1 MVYKSHPDDV
11 RIFEAVFKTEAKRF
25 PMTPDEILKVV
36 HQRAAA
42 TLNTSV
48 VANPVIRERVDYV
61 CRCMSNRAGV
71 RLLMSCLLGKLDK
84 SHVDPRKPYTEIG
97 GSDSFSGRTY
107 DERYLTKF
115 INEHRLPVNPTTAF
129 LTPTLRNID
138 HALTTDREL
147 VGRPRDLYKKTL
159 ALLDD
164 VALQRIAAD
173 VLFVETVRV
182 LLLLRDEKLARMAS
196 LLDALDRTE
205 GALPLSSEAIV
216 TLVNQHLACK
226 NASRL
231 PVLVVAAA
239 YEAAGMR
246 LSERILPLNSHNAAD
261 LQTGSL
267 GDVEICLMDED
278 SIVTAYEM
286 KMKRVTQDDID
297 AAVTKIARAPNR
309 IQNYLFVT
317 TDVIDPIVV
326 AYAATFYEKT
336 DGTEIAILD
345 CIGFLR
351 HFLHLFHR
359 IRADY
364 LNAYQALV
372 LNEPD
377 SAVSQTLKEAF
388 LALRQ
393 AAESGE

>member
-1 MVYKSHPDDV
+1 
-11 RIFEAVFKTEAKRF
+11 
-25 PMTPDEILKVV
+25 MTPDEIL
-36 HQRAAA
+36 HGIYERAVA
-42 TLNTSV
+42 TLNTTVIS
-48 VANPVIRERVDYV
+48 NQTIRERVDYI
-61 CRCMSNRAGV
+61 CRCTSNRAGV

-84 SHVDPRKPYTEIG
+84 PNVDPRKPYTEIG
-97 GSDSFSGRTY
+97 GADSFSGRTY

-138 HALTTDREL
+138 HPLTTDREL
-147 VGRPRDLYKKTL
+147 VGRPRDLYRKTL
-159 ALLDD
+159 ELLED
-164 VALQRIAAD
+164 VAEQRIAAD
-173 VLFVETVRV
+173 VMFVETVRV
-182 LLLLRDEKLARMAS
+182 LLLLRDEKLARMTS
-196 LLDALDRTE
+196 LLGALERTE

-216 TLVNQHLACK
+216 TLINQHLACK

-239 YEAAGMR
+239 YEAAGTR
-246 LSERILPLNSHNAAD
+246 LAESMLPLNSHNAAD

-267 GDVEICLMDED
+267 GDVEICLVGDD

-297 AAVTKIARAPNR
+297 AAVTKIARASKR
-309 IQNYLFVT
+309 IHNYLFVT
-317 TDVIDPIVV
+317 TDAIDPIVTE
-326 AYAATFYEKT
+326 YAATFYEKT

-345 CIGFLR
+345 CVGFLR

-359 IRADY
+359 IRSDY

>member
-1 MVYKSHPDDV
+1 MYIY
-11 RIFEAVFKTEAKRF
+11 RGVFINELEENF
-25 PMTPDEILKVV
+25 MTKEEILQKIYDS
-36 HQRAAA
+36 AFA
-42 TLNTSV
+42 TLNKSV
-48 VANPVIRERVDYV
+48 ISDPVIRERVNYV
-61 CRCMSNRAGV
+61 CLCMSNRSGV
-71 RLLMSCLLGKLDK
+71 RLLMSCLLGKLDRPN
-84 SHVDPRKPYTEIG
+84 VDPRKPYTEIG
-97 GSDSFSGRTY
+97 GEDSFSGRTY

-138 HALTTDREL
+138 YMLTTDREL

-159 ALLDD
+159 ELLED
-164 VALQRIAAD
+164 VALGRISAD
-173 VLFVETVRV
+173 VMFVETVRV
-182 LLLLRDEKLARMAS
+182 LLLLRDEKLARMNS
-196 LLDALDRTE
+196 LLEALDRTE
-205 GALPLSSEAIV
+205 GSLPLSSEAIV
-216 TLVNQHLACK
+216 TLIGQHLSCK

-231 PVLVVAAA
+231 PVLIVAAA
-239 YEAAGMR
+239 YESAGTQ
-246 LSERILPLNSHNAAD
+246 LSESMLPLNSHNAAD
-261 LQTGSL
+261 FQTGSL
-267 GDVEICLMDED
+267 GDVEICLVDDD
-278 SIVTAYEM
+278 SVVTAYEM
-286 KMKRVTQDDID
+286 KMKRVTQDDIEV
-297 AAVTKIARAPNR
+297 AVTKIARAKNK

-317 TDVIDPIVV
+317 TDVIDPIVSN
-326 AYAATFYEKT
+326 YASTFYEKT

-364 LNAYQALV
+364 LNAYQTLV

>member
-1 MVYKSHPDDV
+1 MTRLKTPEQILQGIYK
-11 RIFEAVFKTEAKRF
+11 
-25 PMTPDEILKVV
+25 
-36 HQRAAA
+36 RAAA
-42 TLNTSV
+42 SPQKSV
-48 VANPVIRERVDYV
+48 ISDTAIRECVDYV

-71 RLLMSCLLGKLDK
+71 RLLMSCLLAKLDNPK
-84 SHVDPRKPYTEIG
+84 VDPRNPYTEIG
-97 GSDSFSGRTY
+97 GNNSFSGRTY

-138 HALTTDREL
+138 HALTADREL

-159 ALLDD
+159 QLLED
-164 VALQRIAAD
+164 VAESRIAAD

-182 LLLLRDEKLARMAS
+182 LLQLRDEKLARMAS
-196 LLDALDRTE
+196 LLDALERGE

-216 TLVNQHLACK
+216 TLISQHLACK

-239 YEAAGMR
+239 YGAAGTR
-246 LSERILPLNSHNAAD
+246 LAESMLPLNSHNAAD

-267 GDVEICLMDED
+267 GDVEICLVGDD
-278 SIVTAYEM
+278 AVVTAYEM
-286 KMKRVTQDDID
+286 KMKRVTQDDVD
-297 AAVTKIARAPNR
+297 AAVTKIARATKR
-309 IQNYLFVT
+309 IHNYLFVT
-317 TDVIDPIVV
+317 TDAIDPVV
-326 AYAATFYEKT
+326 AEYAATFYEKT

-345 CIGFLR
+345 CVGFLR

-359 IRADY
+359 IRSDY

-377 SAVSQTLKEAF
+377 SAVSQALKEAL

>member
-1 MVYKSHPDDV
+1 
-11 RIFEAVFKTEAKRF
+11 
-25 PMTPDEILKVV
+25 MTPDEIL
-36 HQRAAA
+36 HGTHERAVA
-42 TLNTSV
+42 TLNTTV
-48 VANPVIRERVDYV
+48 IKNQAIRERVDYV

-84 SHVDPRKPYTEIG
+84 PSVDPRKPYTEIG
-97 GSDSFSGRTY
+97 GTDSFSGRTY

-138 HALTTDREL
+138 HPLTTDREL

-159 ALLDD
+159 ELLED
-164 VALQRIAAD
+164 VAKKRIAAD
-173 VLFVETVRV
+173 ALFIETVRV

-196 LLDALDRTE
+196 LLGALERTE

-216 TLVNQHLACK
+216 TLINQHLACK
-226 NASRL
+226 NSSRL

-239 YEAAGMR
+239 YEAAGTR
-246 LSERILPLNSHNAAD
+246 LAESVLPLNSHNAAD

-267 GDVEICLMDED
+267 GDVEICLVGDD
-278 SIVTAYEM
+278 SVVTAYEM

-297 AAVTKIARAPNR
+297 AAVTKIARASKR
-309 IQNYLFVT
+309 IHNYLFVT
-317 TDVIDPIVV
+317 TDAIDSIV
-326 AYAATFYEKT
+326 AEYAASFYEKT
-336 DGTEIAILD
+336 DGTEIAVLD
-345 CIGFLR
+345 CVGFLR

-359 IRADY
+359 IRSDY

>member
-1 MVYKSHPDDV
+1 
-11 RIFEAVFKTEAKRF
+11 
-25 PMTPDEILKVV
+25 MTPEEILRGI
-36 HQRAAA
+36 HERAVA
-42 TLNTSV
+42 TLNTTVITDS
-48 VANPVIRERVDYV
+48 VIRERVDYV
-61 CRCMSNRAGV
+61 CRCISNRAGV

-84 SHVDPRKPYTEIG
+84 PNVDPRKPYTEIG
-97 GSDSFSGRTY
+97 TTDSFSGRTY
-107 DERYLTKF
+107 DERHLTKF

-138 HALTTDREL
+138 RPLMTDREL

-159 ALLDD
+159 KLLED
-164 VALQRIAAD
+164 VAEQRVAAD

-182 LLLLRDEKLARMAS
+182 LMLLRDEKLARMAS
-196 LLDALDRTE
+196 LLTALKQAE

-216 TLVNQHLACK
+216 ALISQHLACK

-231 PVLVVAAA
+231 AVLVVAAG
-239 YEAAGMR
+239 YEAAEAR
-246 LSERILPLNSHNAAD
+246 LAESMLPLNPHNAAD
-261 LQTGSL
+261 LQTRSL
-267 GDVEICLMDED
+267 GDVEICLIGGD

-297 AAVTKIARAPNR
+297 AAVTKIARAPIK

-317 TDVIDPIVV
+317 TDMIDPIV
-326 AYAATFYEKT
+326 AEYAAMFYERT

-364 LNAYQALV
+364 LNAYQTLV

-377 SAVSQTLKEAF
+377 SAVNQTLKEAF

-393 AAESGE
+393 VAESGE

>member
-1 MVYKSHPDDV
+1 
-11 RIFEAVFKTEAKRF
+11 
-25 PMTPDEILKVV
+25 MTPDEIL
-36 HQRAAA
+36 HGIYERAAA
-42 TLNTSV
+42 TLNIT
-48 VANPVIRERVDYV
+48 VITDKITRERVDYV
-61 CRCMSNRAGV
+61 CRNMSNRAGV

-84 SHVDPRKPYTEIG
+84 PYVDPRKPYTEIG
-97 GSDSFSGRTY
+97 GADSFSGRTY

-138 HALTTDREL
+138 HSLTTDREL

-159 ALLDD
+159 ELLED
-164 VALQRIAAD
+164 VAEQRIAAD

-196 LLDALDRTE
+196 LLGALERTE

-216 TLVNQHLACK
+216 TLISQHLACK

-239 YEAAGMR
+239 YEAAGTR
-246 LSERILPLNSHNAAD
+246 LAESMLSLNSHNAAD

-267 GDVEICLMDED
+267 GDVEICLVGDD
-278 SIVTAYEM
+278 SVVTAYEM
-286 KMKRVTQDDID
+286 KMKRITQDDID
-297 AAVTKIARAPNR
+297 AAVTKIARAPKR
-309 IQNYLFVT
+309 IHNYLFVT
-317 TDVIDPIVV
+317 TDTIDPIV
-326 AYAATFYEKT
+326 AEYAATFYEKT

-345 CIGFLR
+345 CIGFIR

-359 IRADY
+359 LRVDY
-364 LNAYQALV
+364 LNAYQTLV

-377 SAVSQTLKEAF
+377 SAIGQTLKEAF

-393 AAESGE
+393 AAESDE